1 MKNRYL
7 ATLHGLGYVTP
18 SLVALAA
25 RKIYP
30 HRLLLCNPEKERSL
44 QYGSDL
50 EAVQRVMEA
59 LTPDDVIENVL
70 ASVET
75 LM

>member
-1 MKNRYL
+1 L
-7 ATLHGLGYVTP
+7 EYVTP

-30 HRLLLCNPEKERSL
+30 HRLFLCDPEKERSL

-50 EAVQRVMEA
+50 EAVQEAMEA
-59 LTPDDVIENVL
+59 LTPDDVIETVL
-70 ASVET
+70 AGVET
-75 LM
+75 PM

>member
-1 MKNRYL
+1 LYNRYL
-7 ATLHGLGYVTP
+7 ATLHGLEYVTP

-30 HRLLLCNPEKERSL
+30 HRLLLCTPENERSL

-50 EAVQRVMEA
+50 EAVREVLEA
-59 LTPDDVIENVL
+59 LTTDDVIENVL

-75 LM
+75 PM